1 MASGVKFKE
10 TELKHKIVECSEN
23 EKSWSLD
30 VSLPPSVRHCLLA
43 VQPDPQ
49 RLSLKNCKL
58 NRKFSKRSK
67 DLHGKKQGI
76 QYTDLRQKSR

>member
-1 MASGVKFKE
+1 MASELNFKE
-10 TELKHKIVECSEN
+10 TELKHKIVECREN

-30 VSLPPSVRHCLLA
+30 VSLQPSVQHCLLA

-49 RLSLKNCKL
+49 WLSLKNRRL

-67 DLHGKKQGI
+67 DLHGKKQGNE
-76 QYTDLRQKSR
+76 YTDLRR